1 MLIIIIEYASNQKGR
16 AVQEDRLFL
25 DLEDA
30 RLEEGLEF
38 STPVL
43 TVFYTQGVNRFNWV
57 LTHELYYLVVDL
69 DVRVFD
75 LSFLLD

>member
-16 AVQEDRLFL
+16 AVQNDRLFL

-43 TVFYTQGVNRFNWV
+43 AVFYTQGV
-57 LTHELYYLVVDL
+57 Y
-69 DVRVFD
+69 
-75 LSFLLD
+75 